1 MNIHSKIRYGI
12 FFIILIVMMLLVFG
26 KASFK
31 LKSFGEFFTSGS
43 NSQKQDTVT
52 YPVLPSPTTQTNQ
65 DGNINSDV
73 KTTTKDSSSSHYEW
87 PTISGSPANR
97 EEMDQWLYSRGYT
110 SSLSGKDEEY
120 KSYSLE
126 TLKTLADGG
135 DIHAMTALAAKIHDR
150 AQSTKLIKRAAVYG
164 STEALQLLALRS
176 DTNYDLAEYEGK
188 LSVEDKRK
196 LLLESMA
203 YNEVAVLR
211 GDKVTWYYGESSF
224 KNSRKIDFTE
234 TEWQQIKERAQ
245 VIYNE
250 LQQQRTE
257 LGLGEFDN
265 SVPDSVK
272 KYADILTAPKSKNS
286 CNLPENKAECDRL
299 LAEIKNKGK

>member
-1 MNIHSKIRYGI
+1 MKLLLKKPHL
-12 FFIILIVMMLLVFG
+12 IIVIVAAILFMVIKSTSDIYSSPVSTLTNGTQSDEATPVNKNLL
-26 KASFK
+26 
-31 LKSFGEFFTSGS
+31 
-43 NSQKQDTVT
+43 
-52 YPVLPSPTTQTNQ
+52 PTTHNEQQQVSNPPIIQYATSEKYSLG
-65 DGNINSDV
+65 D
-73 KTTTKDSSSSHYEW
+73 EW
-87 PTISGSPANR
+87 PTISGSPTNK
-97 EEMDQWLYSRGYT
+97 EEIDQWLYSRGYT

-203 YNEVAVLR
+203 YNEVAALR

-286 CNLPENKAECDRL
+286 CDLPENKAECDRL